1 MTAAPHFEAAGTAKA
16 TIRSLDTFRDW
27 LHHELAS
34 SSDIGFGG
42 VDFSMSLDDI
52 GLSSIHVVR
61 LTGEIEKLLDI
72 EIEATRLYDY
82 PSIDAMC
89 EALFRM
95 RRGRQARDDRARLP
109 VRVVGTFT
117 VEPVEPAIRHLLGR
131 LGWPVEVR
139 FGGYNQVFQA
149 LLNPNNAFTGEGGA
163 NVTLVRIEDLFR
175 HEPGP
180 PDAVRLGKVVD
191 ELCRAMAALSQ
202 RGAAPTLMCLAPHSP
217 DAVRRLGLADR
228 LDALDARILAH
239 AEATPGLWPVDLRR
253 VEQQYPVA
261 RIWDA
266 ARDKVGHIPF
276 TQGCYSAMG
285 AAVARA
291 VTRVLTA
298 SAKVI
303 VLDCDNTLWGGVV
316 GEVGADGV
324 ELSAPYLALQRF
336 MAEQSARGKLLCLAS
351 KNNEAEVWSVFDRR
365 EMPLRREHIVA
376 HAIDWQ
382 PKSHNIA
389 ALAETLGLGLDSVIF
404 VDDNPM
410 EVAEVAEALPQ
421 VLAIQVPAPARIER
435 FFSHHWAFDDAQVT
449 AEDRQRTAM
458 MRQNLE
464 RSAAQQGA
472 ASIDDFLARLEL
484 DVDLAPVDLD
494 RELARAAQ
502 LTGRTNQFNANK
514 RVYDEAG
521 FAALCREPARR
532 TWRVRVRDRFGDY
545 GFVGLV
551 SGRPLDGIPD
561 DIPDDTP
568 DDSTDGIYACDVFL
582 MSCRVLGRRVEQAL
596 LRRVAQD
603 ARDAGCPTVLLEG
616 RETARNVPLRQFY
629 RSLDGVWLDRDDD
642 RFAVRFAAAEAEARI
657 DASTRT
663 AIVVEQTA
671 PAAAASPRAEAA
683 EGYAEIARIGPDVD
697 ALMTA
702 IATSTRTKRPN
713 LATAYVTPRTA
724 EEKTIATIWR
734 EVLGV
739 DRVGVHDDFYALGGD
754 SLRAAEAFARMW
766 DLGIPESISLQTIVE
781 PTVATLARAVA
792 AVKAGEAPTLLA
804 DTFSL
809 ADQAH
814 LPDDIC
820 RPGYDV
826 STYDRPMRRVLLTGG
841 TGYLGA
847 YCFMELMQ
855 QTEAT
860 VTCLVRASTPEEGR
874 ERIISNLRRYDLWRP
889 AYADRLDVVLGD
901 LVAPRLGLDGQ
912 AWQALADGIDTILHS
927 AAWVNFVYPY
937 QHLEETNVRS
947 TETILRLAVAS
958 ALPIQLHFVS
968 TLGVIMSTGYG
979 RAQKLREDEPLT
991 HCDDLLNGYE
1001 QTKYVSDVMVH
1012 TAFTERGIPGAI
1024 YRPGMVSGLSDG
1036 TYHKLDEFL
1045 PQFLKG
1051 CIQLGAWPLL
1061 DTTWEIAPVDF
1072 TCKAIVHIARQPKH
1086 LNRAYFVQHP
1096 HPRSVAE
1103 HIAWHRDQ
1111 GYAVRGL
1118 PWDVWKREL
1127 LGLGTERLRKNALF
1141 PFVDFIRALS
1151 EEQVYF
1157 PPTDRTHFE
1166 AAIADMDFA
1175 VPDQLELNARY
1186 TQYFI
1191 DCDYYT
1197 KLPSGPRSLRP
1208 NERPFA
1214 PVVPGDPAQMLD
1226 ERLRFDPNSV
1236 NFGESY
1242 YVLFNDKARGY
1253 SFVVR
1258 YVLFNGILEEDK
1270 RAEVWAMFRDRSTPG
1285 MDLAIRQKNPIGRAL
1300 FHQTEA
1306 VKLTIGPSGF
1316 GSDRVWGA
1324 VSCDEGTLEWDLT
1337 LDRSEAIAVQRI
1349 PQADDFDLLPH
1360 FQSNGCTHHVSGTV
1374 TLKGKRYAIGRT
1386 LASDGHY
1393 WNTKNLRSWA
1403 WGHCAAFEGDPGFVF
1418 EGIGA
1423 RFNDWSQTSMWL
1435 TFIHDGKRIDS
1446 NIIDA
1451 FQYNRELSGD
1461 THTWDF
1467 VAERGNLRF
1476 VGRAEADPADMLLLV
1491 HPLPDDEYLYTHI
1504 SYEADMTI
1512 DIERKIGLRW
1522 WKVDQRVARGTASF
1536 EVTRKF
1542 RNPAVTREFRIVR
1555 VK

>member
-1 MTAAPHFEAAGTAKA
+1 MTTADIPHFEAAGSVKT
-16 TIRSLDTFRDW
+16 TLRSLDTFRDW

-34 SSDIGFGG
+34 SSDIGFTG
-42 VDFSMSLDDI
+42 VDFAMSLDDI

-61 LTGEIEKLLDI
+61 LTGEIEKLLGI
-72 EIEATRLYDY
+72 ELEATRLYDY

-95 RRGRQARDDRARLP
+95 HHGRRARAEQARLP
-109 VRVVGTFT
+109 VRLVGTFT
-117 VEPVEPAIRHLLGR
+117 IEPIEGALGHLLR
-131 LGWPVEVR
+131 TLGWPVAVE

-149 LLNPNNAFTGEGGA
+149 LLNPNNAFAGEGGA
-163 NVTLVRIEDLFR
+163 NVALIRLEDLFR
-175 HEPGP
+175 HEKAP
-180 PDAVRLGKVVD
+180 PEAIRLEHTVD
-191 ELCRAMAALSQ
+191 ELCRAMSAMSA
-202 RGAAPTLMCLAPHSP
+202 RGAVPTIIALAPHSP
-217 DAVRRLGLADR
+217 DAVRRLDLAER

-239 AEATPGLWPVDLRR
+239 ADATPGLWPLDLRR
-253 VEQQYPVA
+253 VDQRYPVA

-291 VTRVLTA
+291 VANVLTD

-316 GEVGADGV
+316 GESGADGV

-336 MAEQSARGKLLCLAS
+336 MVEQSARGKLLCLAS
-351 KNNEAEVWSVFDRR
+351 KNNEAEVWSVFERR
-365 EMPLRREHIVA
+365 DMPLRREHIVA

-382 PKSHNIA
+382 PKSQNIA
-389 ALAETLGLGLDSVIF
+389 RLAETLGVGLDTFVF

-410 EVAEVAEALPQ
+410 EVAEVAEALPE

-435 FFSHHWAFDDAQVT
+435 YFAHHWAFDDAAVT
-449 AEDRQRTAM
+449 AEDRQRTQM
-458 MRQNLE
+458 MRQNLS
-464 RSAAQQGA
+464 RSAAREA
-472 ASIDDFLARLEL
+472 AGSIDDFLARLEL
-484 DVDLAPVDLD
+484 VVDLAPLDLTT
-494 RELARAAQ
+494 ELARAAQ
-502 LTGRTNQFNANK
+502 LTHRTNQFNANK
-514 RVYDEAG
+514 RVYDEA
-521 FAALCREPARR
+521 ALSAFCREDGRH
-532 TWRVRVRDRFGDY
+532 TWRARVRDRFGDY
-545 GFVGLV
+545 GFVGLI
-551 SGRPLDGIPD
+551 SGKPC
-561 DIPDDTP
+561 
-568 DDSTDGIYACDVFL
+568 DGIYGCDVFL

-596 LRRVAQD
+596 LRRIAQD
-603 ARDAGCPTVLLEG
+603 AIDAGCAEVRLDG
-616 RETARNVPLRQFY
+616 IETARNVPVRQFY
-629 RSLDGVWLDRDDD
+629 LSLGAEWHAGEGDA
-642 RFAVRFAAAEAEARI
+642 FAVRFAAADAEALI
-657 DASTRT
+657 EASTRT
-663 AIVVEQTA
+663 AITVERAAPTGTSTA
-671 PAAAASPRAEAA
+671 RAQAAK
-683 EGYAEIARIGPDVD
+683 GLDTIARIGPDVD
-697 ALMTA
+697 ALLTA
-702 IATSTRTKRPN
+702 IATGTRTRRPA
-713 LATAYVTPRTA
+713 LDTAYVTPRTA
-724 EEKTIATIWR
+724 EEKTIAGIWR
-734 EVLGV
+734 DVLGI

-792 AVKAGEAPTLLA
+792 AVKSGDRPALLA
-804 DTFSL
+804 DSFSL
-809 ADQAH
+809 ADQAT
-814 LPDDIC
+814 LPDDIR

-826 STYDRPMRRVLLTGG
+826 TTYDRPMRSVLLTGG

-855 QTEAT
+855 QAEAS
-860 VTCLVRASTPEEGR
+860 VTCLVRASTAAEGR
-874 ERIISNLRRYDLWRP
+874 QRIVSNLRRYDLWRP
-889 AYADRLDVVLGD
+889 EYADRLDVVLGD
-901 LVAPRLGLDGQ
+901 LVAPRLGLSDG

-958 ALPIQLHFVS
+958 ELPIQVHFVS

-979 RAQKLREDEPLT
+979 RARTLTEDEALT

-1072 TCKAIVHIARQPKH
+1072 TCKAIVHIARQPRH

-1096 HPRSVAE
+1096 DPRSVAE

-1118 PWDVWKREL
+1118 PWEVWKREL

-1151 EEQVYF
+1151 EEQIYF
-1157 PPTDRTHFE
+1157 PPTDRTHFD

-1175 VPDQLELNARY
+1175 VPDQLTLNRRY

-1197 KLPSGPRSLRP
+1197 KLPSGPRSKRP
-1208 NERPFA
+1208 NERDFA
-1214 PVVPGDPAQMLD
+1214 PVVPGDPGQMLD
-1226 ERLRFDPNSV
+1226 ERLRFDADIV

-1242 YVLFNDKARGY
+1242 YVLFNDKAKGY

-1270 RAEVWAMFRDRSTPG
+1270 RAEVWAMFRDRHTPG
-1285 MDLAIRQKNPIGRAL
+1285 MDLAVRQKNPIGRAL
-1300 FHQTEA
+1300 FHDRDD
-1306 VKLTIGPSGF
+1306 VRLTIGPSGY
-1316 GSDRVWGA
+1316 GADRVWGA
-1324 VSCDEGTLEWDLT
+1324 VACDDGTLEWDLT
-1337 LDRSEAIAVQRI
+1337 LDRSEAIAVERI

-1360 FQSNGCTHHVSGTV
+1360 FQSNGCRHHVSGTV
-1374 TLKGKRYAIGRT
+1374 TLNGRCYEIGRT

-1403 WGHCAAFEGDPGFVF
+1403 WGHCAEFEGDPGFLF
-1418 EGIGA
+1418 EGIGS

-1435 TFIHDGKRIDS
+1435 TFVHEGRRIDS

-1461 THTWDF
+1461 TQSWDF

-1476 VGRAEADPADMLLLV
+1476 VGHAEADPEDMLLLV

-1504 SYEADMTI
+1504 SYEADLTI

-1522 WKVDQRVARGTASF
+1522 WKVGQRVARGTASF
-1536 EVTRKF
+1536 EVTRKY
-1542 RNPAVTREFRIVR
+1542 RNPAITREFRIVR